1 MIFLSV
7 TYAFINV
14 TLTGTKQQII
24 TAGDISL
31 VLEEDENNLTIE
43 NALPMYDEV
52 GMIQEDLFTFRLVN
66 NGTANTNYIVKLV
79 DVTNGNNKLSTND
92 VRYYLT
98 KNGVGILESLSSLS
112 DGVIDTGTIARDQT
126 IHYTLRLWIR
136 DGVTDNSSI
145 SGKSLSY
152 RIDVEAEQLILDEN
166 GCEILPETEPN
177 EPILAS
183 GMIPVIYD
191 EEQESWVKA
200 DTTNTW
206 YDYSNQMWANAV
218 TVTEENRSTY
228 MSSEAGTAIS
238 TDDINT
244 MWVWI
249 PRYSY
254 AIKAP
259 YGKSTQKCSELG
271 EITADSPASCR
282 RVEYPQELREEALNV
297 CKMLDSS
304 IETEEECLAFE
315 QSQGES
321 FTTFEEVIDYYI
333 SYGVIQEDTR
343 KVIETYPNNI
353 VSVSL
358 ALPGA
363 IDIQFISKNQKDIG
377 TGSYDECAS
386 NWVTPEGFTF
396 GDEELSGLWV
406 GKFETTG
413 SMSAACADENCTTAN
428 LSIKPN
434 LTSLRNQ
441 SVSSFFYA
449 SRSMQNTA
457 NAKKYG
463 FDILGTGTMDVH
475 MGKNTEWGIVAM
487 LSQSKY
493 GKYGNSSY
501 SGADKEVAIN
511 NCSNYVTGIGGDSVS
526 AEASTS
532 TCTTNTYET
541 EKGQA
546 ASTTG
551 TIYGVYDMSGGSIEY
566 VMGNYNN
573 TTGSSGFISFPDSK
587 YYDLYTSDT
596 ASIGYK
602 AGDATYETSGWYSD
616 RAYFVD
622 SSYPWFYWSGLYY
635 DGTSAGIFYRNTS
648 TGQAHVYCGMRL
660 FLKP

>member
-1 MIFLSV
+1 MKKKKEIIKISIFITSIFVIFLSV

-79 DVTNGNNKLSTND
+79 AVTNGNNKLSTND

-249 PRYSY
+249 PRYEYQYTDLGNNY
-254 AIKAP
+254 A
-259 YGKSTQKCSELG
+259 GGSQKTPG
-271 EITADSPASCR
+271 EIKINFIPTLQVTPSD
-282 RVEYPQELREEALNV
+282 N
-297 CKMLDSS
+297 
-304 IETEEECLAFE
+304 
-315 QSQGES
+315 
-321 FTTFEEVIDYYI
+321 
-333 SYGVIQEDTR
+333 
-343 KVIETYPNNI
+343 
-353 VSVSL
+353 SVYK
-358 ALPGA
+358 
-363 IDIQFISKNQKDIG
+363 I
-377 TGSYDECAS
+377 
-386 NWVTPEGFTF
+386 PEGFTF
-396 GDEELSGLWV
+396 GDEELSGFWV

-413 SMSAACADENCTTAN
+413 SMSASCTDENCTTAD

-434 LTSLRNQ
+434 LASVTGQTLSSL
-441 SVSSFFYA
+441 FYGI
-449 SRSMQNTA
+449 RSMQNA
-457 NAKKYG
+457 NNASKHG
-463 FDILGTGTMDVH
+463 FDVIGSSTQDIH
-475 MGKNTEWGIVAM
+475 MTKNTEWGIVAY

-493 GKYGNSSY
+493 GKYGNPSY
-501 SGADKEVAIN
+501 SGANKEIYQN
-511 NCSNYVTGIGGDSVS
+511 K
-526 AEASTS
+526 STS
-532 TCTTNTYET
+532 YITGMSSGMPGQVNGSTQLVPYDTPNTGY
-541 EKGQA
+541 G

-551 TIYGVYDMSGGSIEY
+551 TIYGVYDMSGGASEN

-573 TTGSSGFISFPDSK
+573 MAGFSDFTSFPDGK
-587 YYDLYTSDT
+587 YYDLYTS
-596 ASIGYK
+596 ASASVGYK
-602 AGDATYETSGWYSD
+602 AGDATYETVGWYMDLSVSWGSLGMWI
-616 RAYFVD
+616 RRGG
-622 SSYPWFYWSGLYY
+622 S
-635 DGTSAGIFYRNTS
+635 NTS
-648 TGQAHVYCGMRL
+648 ISDAGVFQYSGASGNTGSGTRCS
-660 FLKP
+660 LKP